1 MITKILFGLL
11 IALAAYF
18 LLADAMKLPTVRTS
32 RAVHNLAKRQ
42 TAKTSSLDV
51 WLGNFAASL
60 ARHLPMNEYRREELA
75 ADLKTAQMEVTP
87 EQYTANAIVKALL
100 VGVLAIPTLFIFPIL
115 SPIILFLAFVLYR
128 MNIKAV
134 KVRIGNKRSR
144 IEADLPRLVATIYK
158 KLDYQRDILDILTEF
173 SKHARPEMKYELDI
187 TIADIR
193 SGNEE
198 AAISRLESRVGSPLM
213 SDVCRGF
220 YTMINGDVAE
230 NYWSSLEIK
239 FSEIQRQR
247 LKTEAAK
254 VPRKVRRLSMCLL
267 VCFLLIYV
275 VVIVSQI
282 MSSVGLLFQT

>member
-282 MSSVGLLFQT
+282 MSSVGVMFG

>member
-11 IALAAYF
+11 VGIAAYF
-18 LLADAMKLPTVRTS
+18 LLADALKLPTVRTS
-32 RAVHNLAKRQ
+32 RAVNNLSKRQ
-42 TAKTSSLDV
+42 TDKTSSLDV
-51 WLGNFAASL
+51 WLGNFASSL

-100 VGVLAIPTLFIFPIL
+100 IGVLAIPTLFVFPIL
-115 SPIILFLAFVLYR
+115 SPIILFLAFILYR
-128 MNIKAV
+128 MNMKSV
-134 KVRIGNKRSR
+134 KVRIGSKRSR

-158 KLDYQRDILDILTEF
+158 KLDYQRNILDILTDF
-173 SKHARPEMKYELDI
+173 SRHARPEMKHELDI

-198 AAISRLESRVGSPLM
+198 AAITRLESRVGSPMM

-220 YTMINGDVAE
+220 YTMINGDVAD

-247 LKTEAAK
+247 LKAEAAK

-267 VCFLLIYV
+267 VCFMLIYV
-275 VVIVSQI
+275 VVIVAQI
-282 MSSVGLLFQT
+282 MSSVGVMFG

>member
-11 IALAAYF
+11 VGIAAYF
-18 LLADAMKLPTVRTS
+18 LLADALKLPTVRTS
-32 RAVHNLAKRQ
+32 RAVNNLSKRQ
-42 TAKTSSLDV
+42 TNKTSSLDV
-51 WLGNFAASL
+51 WLGNFASSL
-60 ARHLPMNEYRREELA
+60 ARHLPMNEYRREELS

-100 VGVLAIPTLFIFPIL
+100 IGVLAIPTLFFFPIL

-128 MNIKAV
+128 MNIKSV
-134 KVRIGNKRSR
+134 KVRIGSKRSR

-158 KLDYQRDILDILTEF
+158 KLDYQRNILDILTDF
-173 SKHARPEMKYELDI
+173 SRHARPEMRHELDI

-198 AAISRLESRVGSPLM
+198 AAVTRLESRVGSPMM

-220 YTMINGDVAE
+220 YTMINGDVAD

-247 LKTEAAK
+247 LKAEAAK

-267 VCFLLIYV
+267 VCFMLIYV
-275 VVIVSQI
+275 VVIVAQI
-282 MSSVGLLFQT
+282 MSSVGVMFG

>member
-11 IALAAYF
+11 VGIAAYF
-18 LLADAMKLPTVRTS
+18 LLADALKLPTVRTS
-32 RAVHNLAKRQ
+32 RAVNNLSKRQ
-42 TAKTSSLDV
+42 TDKTSSLDV
-51 WLGNFAASL
+51 WLGNFASSL
-60 ARHLPMNEYRREELA
+60 ARHLPMNEYRREELS

-100 VGVLAIPTLFIFPIL
+100 IGVLAIPTLFVFPIL
-115 SPIILFLAFVLYR
+115 SPIILFLAFILYR
-128 MNIKAV
+128 MNMKSV
-134 KVRIGNKRSR
+134 KVRIGSKRSR

-158 KLDYQRDILDILTEF
+158 KLDYQRNILDILTDF
-173 SKHARPEMKYELDI
+173 SRHARPEMKHELDI

-198 AAISRLESRVGSPLM
+198 AAITRLESRVGSPMM

-220 YTMINGDVAE
+220 YTMINGDVAD

-247 LKTEAAK
+247 LKAEAAK

-267 VCFLLIYV
+267 VCFMLIYV
-275 VVIVSQI
+275 VVIVAQI
-282 MSSVGLLFQT
+282 MSSVGVMFG

>member
-11 IALAAYF
+11 VGIAAYF
-18 LLADAMKLPTVRTS
+18 LLADALKLPTVRTS
-32 RAVHNLAKRQ
+32 RAVNNLSKRQ
-42 TAKTSSLDV
+42 TDKTSSLDV
-51 WLGNFAASL
+51 WLGNFASSL

-100 VGVLAIPTLFIFPIL
+100 IGVLAIPTLFFFPIL

-128 MNIKAV
+128 MNMKSV
-134 KVRIGNKRSR
+134 KVRIGSKRSR

-158 KLDYQRDILDILTEF
+158 KLDYQRNILDILTDF
-173 SKHARPEMKYELDI
+173 SRHARPEMKHELDI

-198 AAISRLESRVGSPLM
+198 AAITRLESRVGSPMM

-220 YTMINGDVAE
+220 YTMINGDVAD

-247 LKTEAAK
+247 LKAEAAK

-267 VCFLLIYV
+267 VCFMLIYV
-275 VVIVSQI
+275 VVIVAQI
-282 MSSVGLLFQT
+282 MSSVGVMFG

>member
-11 IALAAYF
+11 VGIAAYF
-18 LLADAMKLPTVRTS
+18 LLADALKLPTVRTS
-32 RAVHNLAKRQ
+32 RAVNNLSKRQ
-42 TAKTSSLDV
+42 TDKTSSLDV
-51 WLGNFAASL
+51 WLGNFASSL
-60 ARHLPMNEYRREELA
+60 ARHLPINEYRREELA

-100 VGVLAIPTLFIFPIL
+100 IGVLAIPTLFVFPIL
-115 SPIILFLAFVLYR
+115 SPIILFLAFILYR
-128 MNIKAV
+128 MNMKSV
-134 KVRIGNKRSR
+134 KVRIGSKRSR

-158 KLDYQRDILDILTEF
+158 KLDYQRNILDILTDF
-173 SKHARPEMKYELDI
+173 SRHARPEMKHELDI

-198 AAISRLESRVGSPLM
+198 AAITRLESRVGSPMM

-220 YTMINGDVAE
+220 YTMINGDVAD

-247 LKTEAAK
+247 LKAEAAK

-267 VCFLLIYV
+267 VCFMLIYV
-275 VVIVSQI
+275 VVIVAQI
-282 MSSVGLLFQT
+282 MSSVGVMFG

>member
-1 MITKILFGLL
+1 MITKILFGLF
-11 IALAAYF
+11 IGIAAYF
-18 LLADAMKLPTVRTS
+18 LLADALKLPTVRTS
-32 RAVHNLAKRQ
+32 RAVNNLSKRQ
-42 TAKTSSLDV
+42 TDKTSSLDV
-51 WLGNFAASL
+51 WLGNFASSL
-60 ARHLPMNEYRREELA
+60 ARHLPMNEYRREELS

-100 VGVLAIPTLFIFPIL
+100 IGVLAIPTLFFFPIL

-128 MNIKAV
+128 MNIKSV
-134 KVRIGNKRSR
+134 KVRIGSKRSR

-158 KLDYQRDILDILTEF
+158 KLDYQRNILDILTDF
-173 SKHARPEMKYELDI
+173 SRHARPEMKHELDI

-198 AAISRLESRVGSPLM
+198 AAITRLESRVGSPMM

-220 YTMINGDVAE
+220 YTMINGDVAD

-247 LKTEAAK
+247 LKAEAAK

-267 VCFLLIYV
+267 VCFMLIYV
-275 VVIVSQI
+275 VVIVAQI
-282 MSSVGLLFQT
+282 MSSVGVMFG

>member
-11 IALAAYF
+11 VGIAAYF
-18 LLADAMKLPTVRTS
+18 LLADALKLPTVRTS
-32 RAVHNLAKRQ
+32 RAVNNLSKRQ
-42 TAKTSSLDV
+42 TDKTSSLDA
-51 WLGNFAASL
+51 WLGNFASSL
-60 ARHLPMNEYRREELA
+60 ARHLPMNEYRREELS

-87 EQYTANAIVKALL
+87 EQYTANAIVKAMLI
-100 VGVLAIPTLFIFPIL
+100 GVLAIPTLFVFPIL

-128 MNIKAV
+128 MNIKSV
-134 KVRIGNKRSR
+134 KVRIGSKRSR

-158 KLDYQRDILDILTEF
+158 KLDYQRNILDILTDF
-173 SKHARPEMKYELDI
+173 SKHARPEMKHELDI

-198 AAISRLESRVGSPLM
+198 AAITRLESRVGSPMM

-220 YTMINGDVAE
+220 YTMINGDVAD

-247 LKTEAAK
+247 LKAEAAK

-267 VCFLLIYV
+267 VCFMLIYV
-275 VVIVSQI
+275 VVIVAQI
-282 MSSVGLLFQT
+282 MSSVGVMFG

>member
-11 IALAAYF
+11 VGIAAYF
-18 LLADAMKLPTVRTS
+18 LLADALKLPTVRTS
-32 RAVHNLAKRQ
+32 RAVNSLSKRQ
-42 TAKTSSLDV
+42 TDKTSSLDV
-51 WLGNFAASL
+51 WLGNFASSL
-60 ARHLPMNEYRREELA
+60 ARHLPMNEYRREELS

-100 VGVLAIPTLFIFPIL
+100 IGVLAIPTLFVFPIL
-115 SPIILFLAFVLYR
+115 SPIILFLAFILYR
-128 MNIKAV
+128 MNMKSV
-134 KVRIGNKRSR
+134 KVRIGSKRSR

-158 KLDYQRDILDILTEF
+158 KLDYQRNILDILTDF
-173 SKHARPEMKYELDI
+173 SKHARPEMKHELDI

-198 AAISRLESRVGSPLM
+198 AAITRLESRVGSPMM

-220 YTMINGDVAE
+220 YTMINGDVAD

-247 LKTEAAK
+247 LKAEAAK

-267 VCFLLIYV
+267 VCFMLIYV
-275 VVIVSQI
+275 VVIVAQI
-282 MSSVGLLFQT
+282 MSSVGVMFG

>member
-1 MITKILFGLL
+1 MITKLL
-11 IALAAYF
+11 IGLFVAVGVYF
-18 LLADAMKLPTVRTS
+18 ILADALKLPTVRTS
-32 RAVHNLAKRQ
+32 RAVNNLSKRQ
-42 TAKTSSLDV
+42 TDKTSSLDV
-51 WLGNFAASL
+51 WLGNFASSL

-100 VGVLAIPTLFIFPIL
+100 IGVLAIPTLFFFPIL

-128 MNIKAV
+128 MNIKSV
-134 KVRIGNKRSR
+134 KVRIGSKRSR

-158 KLDYQRDILDILTEF
+158 KLDYQRNILDILTDF
-173 SKHARPEMKYELDI
+173 SRHARPEMKHELDI

-198 AAISRLESRVGSPLM
+198 AAITRLESRVGSPMM

-220 YTMINGDVAE
+220 YTMINGDVAD
-230 NYWSSLEIK
+230 NYWSSLENK

-247 LKTEAAK
+247 LKAEAAK

-267 VCFLLIYV
+267 VCFMLIYV
-275 VVIVSQI
+275 VVIVAQI
-282 MSSVGLLFQT
+282 MSSVGVMFG

>member
-11 IALAAYF
+11 VGIAAYF
-18 LLADAMKLPTVRTS
+18 ILADVLKLPTVRTS
-32 RAVHNLAKRQ
+32 RAVNNLSKRQ
-42 TAKTSSLDV
+42 TDKTSSLDV
-51 WLGNFAASL
+51 WLGNFASSL

-87 EQYTANAIVKALL
+87 EQYTANAIVKAMLI
-100 VGVLAIPTLFIFPIL
+100 GVLAIPTLFVFPIL
-115 SPIILFLAFVLYR
+115 SPIILFLAFILYR
-128 MNIKAV
+128 MNMKSV
-134 KVRIGNKRSR
+134 KVRIGSKRSR

-158 KLDYQRDILDILTEF
+158 KLDYQRNILDILTDF
-173 SKHARPEMKYELDI
+173 SRHARPEMKHELDI

-198 AAISRLESRVGSPLM
+198 AAITRLESRVGSPMM

-220 YTMINGDVAE
+220 YTMINGDVAD

-247 LKTEAAK
+247 LKAEAAK

-267 VCFLLIYV
+267 ICFMLIYV
-275 VVIVSQI
+275 VVIVAQI
-282 MSSVGLLFQT
+282 MSSVGVMFG

>member
-11 IALAAYF
+11 VGIAAYF
-18 LLADAMKLPTVRTS
+18 LLADALKLPTVRTS
-32 RAVHNLAKRQ
+32 RAVNNLSKRQ
-42 TAKTSSLDV
+42 TDKTSSLDV
-51 WLGNFAASL
+51 WLGNFASSL

-87 EQYTANAIVKALL
+87 EQYTANAIVKAMLI
-100 VGVLAIPTLFIFPIL
+100 GVLAIPTLFVFPIL
-115 SPIILFLAFVLYR
+115 SPIILFFAFVLYR
-128 MNIKAV
+128 MNIKSV
-134 KVRIGNKRSR
+134 KVRIGSKRSR

-158 KLDYQRDILDILTEF
+158 KLDYQRNILDILTDF
-173 SKHARPEMKYELDI
+173 SRHARPEMKHELDI

-198 AAISRLESRVGSPLM
+198 AAITRLESRVGSPMM

-220 YTMINGDVAE
+220 YTMINGDVAD

-247 LKTEAAK
+247 LKAEAAK

-267 VCFLLIYV
+267 VCFMLIYV
-275 VVIVSQI
+275 VVIVAQI
-282 MSSVGLLFQT
+282 MSSVGVLFQA

>member
-11 IALAAYF
+11 VGIAAYF
-18 LLADAMKLPTVRTS
+18 LLADALKLPTVRTS
-32 RAVHNLAKRQ
+32 RAVNNLSKRQ
-42 TAKTSSLDV
+42 TDKTSSLDV
-51 WLGNFAASL
+51 WLGNFASSL
-60 ARHLPMNEYRREELA
+60 ARHLPMNEYRREELS

-100 VGVLAIPTLFIFPIL
+100 IGVLAIPTLFVSPIL

-128 MNIKAV
+128 MNIKSV
-134 KVRIGNKRSR
+134 KVRIGSKRSR

-158 KLDYQRDILDILTEF
+158 KLDYQRNILDILTDF
-173 SKHARPEMKYELDI
+173 SKHARPEMKHELDI

-198 AAISRLESRVGSPLM
+198 AAVTRLESRVGSPMM

-220 YTMINGDVAE
+220 YTMINGDVAD

-247 LKTEAAK
+247 LKAEAAK

-267 VCFLLIYV
+267 VCFMLIYV
-275 VVIVSQI
+275 VVIVAQI
-282 MSSVGLLFQT
+282 MSSVGVMFG

>member
-1 MITKILFGLL
+1 MITKILFGLFVG
-11 IALAAYF
+11 IAAYF
-18 LLADAMKLPTVRTS
+18 LLADALKLPTVRTS
-32 RAVHNLAKRQ
+32 RAVNNLSKRQ
-42 TAKTSSLDV
+42 TDKTSSLDV
-51 WLGNFAASL
+51 WLGNFASSL
-60 ARHLPMNEYRREELA
+60 ARHLPMNEYRREELS

-100 VGVLAIPTLFIFPIL
+100 IGVLAIPTLFFFPIL

-128 MNIKAV
+128 MNIKSV
-134 KVRIGNKRSR
+134 KVRIGSKRSR

-158 KLDYQRDILDILTEF
+158 KLDYQRNILDILTDF
-173 SKHARPEMKYELDI
+173 SRHARPEMRHELDI

-198 AAISRLESRVGSPLM
+198 AAVTRLESRVGSPMM

-220 YTMINGDVAE
+220 YTMINGDVAD

-247 LKTEAAK
+247 LKAEAAK

-267 VCFLLIYV
+267 VCFMLIYV
-275 VVIVSQI
+275 VVIVAQI
-282 MSSVGLLFQT
+282 MSSVGVMFG

>member
-11 IALAAYF
+11 VGIAAYF
-18 LLADAMKLPTVRTS
+18 LLADALKLPTVRTS
-32 RAVHNLAKRQ
+32 RAVNNLSKRQ
-42 TAKTSSLDV
+42 TDKTSSLDV
-51 WLGNFAASL
+51 WLGNFASSL

-100 VGVLAIPTLFIFPIL
+100 IGVLAIPTLFVFPIL

-128 MNIKAV
+128 MNLKSV
-134 KVRIGNKRSR
+134 KVRIGSKRSR

-158 KLDYQRDILDILTEF
+158 KLDYQRNILDILTDF
-173 SKHARPEMKYELDI
+173 SRHARPEMKHELDI

-198 AAISRLESRVGSPLM
+198 AAITRLESRVGSPMM

-220 YTMINGDVAE
+220 YTMINGDVAD

-247 LKTEAAK
+247 LKAEAAK

-267 VCFLLIYV
+267 VCFMLIYV
-275 VVIVSQI
+275 VVIVAQI
-282 MSSVGLLFQT
+282 MSSVGVMFG

>member
-11 IALAAYF
+11 VGIAAYF
-18 LLADAMKLPTVRTS
+18 ILADVLKLPTVRTS
-32 RAVHNLAKRQ
+32 RAVNNLSKRQ
-42 TAKTSSLDV
+42 TDKTSSLDV
-51 WLGNFAASL
+51 WLGNFASSL
-60 ARHLPMNEYRREELA
+60 ARHLPMNEYRREELS

-100 VGVLAIPTLFIFPIL
+100 IGVLAIPTLFFFPIL

-128 MNIKAV
+128 MSIKSV
-134 KVRIGNKRSR
+134 KVRIGSKRSR

-158 KLDYQRDILDILTEF
+158 KLDYQRNILDILTDF
-173 SKHARPEMKYELDI
+173 SKHARPEMKHELDI

-198 AAISRLESRVGSPLM
+198 AAITRLESRVGSPMM

-220 YTMINGDVAE
+220 YTMINGNVAD

-247 LKTEAAK
+247 LKAEAAK

-267 VCFLLIYV
+267 VCFMLIYV
-275 VVIVSQI
+275 VVIVAQI
-282 MSSVGLLFQT
+282 MSSVGVMFG

>member
-11 IALAAYF
+11 VGIAAYF
-18 LLADAMKLPTVRTS
+18 LLADALKLPTVRTS
-32 RAVHNLAKRQ
+32 RAVNNLSKRQ
-42 TAKTSSLDV
+42 TDKTSSLDV
-51 WLGNFAASL
+51 WLGNFASSL
-60 ARHLPMNEYRREELA
+60 ARHLPMNEYRREELS

-87 EQYTANAIVKALL
+87 EQYTANAIVKAMLI
-100 VGVLAIPTLFIFPIL
+100 GVLAIPTLFVFPIL

-128 MNIKAV
+128 MNIKSV
-134 KVRIGNKRSR
+134 KVRIGSKRSR

-158 KLDYQRDILDILTEF
+158 KLDYQRNILDILTDF
-173 SKHARPEMKYELDI
+173 SRHARPEMKHELDI

-198 AAISRLESRVGSPLM
+198 AAITRLESRVGSPMM

-220 YTMINGDVAE
+220 YTMINGDVAD

-247 LKTEAAK
+247 LKAEAAK

-267 VCFLLIYV
+267 VCFMLIYV
-275 VVIVSQI
+275 VVIVAQI
-282 MSSVGLLFQT
+282 MSSVGVMFG

>member
-11 IALAAYF
+11 VGIAAYF
-18 LLADAMKLPTVRTS
+18 LLADALKLPTVRTS
-32 RAVHNLAKRQ
+32 RAVNNLSKRQ
-42 TAKTSSLDV
+42 TDKTSSLDV
-51 WLGNFAASL
+51 WLGNFASSL

-87 EQYTANAIVKALL
+87 EQYTANAIVKAMLI
-100 VGVLAIPTLFIFPIL
+100 GVLAIPTLFVFPIL

-128 MNIKAV
+128 MNIKSV
-134 KVRIGNKRSR
+134 KVRIGSKRSR

-158 KLDYQRDILDILTEF
+158 KLDYQRNILDILTDF
-173 SKHARPEMKYELDI
+173 SRHARPEMKHELDI

-198 AAISRLESRVGSPLM
+198 AAITRLESRVGSPMM

-220 YTMINGDVAE
+220 YTMINGEVAD

-247 LKTEAAK
+247 LKAEAAK

-267 VCFLLIYV
+267 VCFMLIYV
-275 VVIVSQI
+275 VVIVAQI
-282 MSSVGLLFQT
+282 MSSVGVMFG

>member
-1 MITKILFGLL
+1 MITKILFGLFVG
-11 IALAAYF
+11 IAAYF
-18 LLADAMKLPTVRTS
+18 LLADALKLPTVRTS
-32 RAVHNLAKRQ
+32 RAVNNLSKRQ
-42 TAKTSSLDV
+42 TDKTSSLDV
-51 WLGNFAASL
+51 WLGNFASSL
-60 ARHLPMNEYRREELA
+60 ARHLPMNEYRREELS

-100 VGVLAIPTLFIFPIL
+100 IGVLAIPTLFFFPIL

-128 MNIKAV
+128 MNIKSV
-134 KVRIGNKRSR
+134 KVRIGSKRSR

-158 KLDYQRDILDILTEF
+158 KLDYQRNILDILTDF
-173 SKHARPEMKYELDI
+173 SRHARPEMRHELDI

-198 AAISRLESRVGSPLM
+198 AAITRFESRVGSPMM

-220 YTMINGDVAE
+220 YTMINGDVAD

-247 LKTEAAK
+247 LKAEAAK

-267 VCFLLIYV
+267 VCFMLIYV
-275 VVIVSQI
+275 VVIVAQI
-282 MSSVGLLFQT
+282 MSSVGVMFG

>member
-1 MITKILFGLL
+1 MITKILFGLFVG
-11 IALAAYF
+11 IAAYF
-18 LLADAMKLPTVRTS
+18 LLADALKLPTVRTS
-32 RAVHNLAKRQ
+32 RAVNNLSKRQ
-42 TAKTSSLDV
+42 TDKTSSLDV
-51 WLGNFAASL
+51 WLGNFASSL
-60 ARHLPMNEYRREELA
+60 ARHLPMNEYRREELS

-100 VGVLAIPTLFIFPIL
+100 IGVLAIPTLFFFPIL

-128 MNIKAV
+128 MNIKSV
-134 KVRIGNKRSR
+134 KVRIGSKRSR

-158 KLDYQRDILDILTEF
+158 KLDYQRNILDILTDF
-173 SKHARPEMKYELDI
+173 SRHARPEMRHELDI

-198 AAISRLESRVGSPLM
+198 AAITRLESRVGSPMM

-220 YTMINGDVAE
+220 YTMINGDVAD

-247 LKTEAAK
+247 LKAEAAK

-267 VCFLLIYV
+267 VCFMLIYV
-275 VVIVSQI
+275 VVIVAQI
-282 MSSVGLLFQT
+282 MSSVGVMFG

>member
-11 IALAAYF
+11 VGIAAYF
-18 LLADAMKLPTVRTS
+18 LLADALKLPTVRTS
-32 RAVHNLAKRQ
+32 RAVNNLSKRQ
-42 TAKTSSLDV
+42 TDKTSSLDV
-51 WLGNFAASL
+51 WLGNFASSL

-87 EQYTANAIVKALL
+87 EQYTANAIVKAMLI
-100 VGVLAIPTLFIFPIL
+100 GVLAIPTLFFFPIL

-128 MNIKAV
+128 MNIKSV
-134 KVRIGNKRSR
+134 KVRIGSKRSR

-158 KLDYQRDILDILTEF
+158 KLDYQRNILDILTDF
-173 SKHARPEMKYELDI
+173 SRHARPEMKHELDI

-198 AAISRLESRVGSPLM
+198 AAITRLESRVGSPMM

-220 YTMINGDVAE
+220 YTMINGDVAD

-247 LKTEAAK
+247 LKAEAAK

-275 VVIVSQI
+275 VVIASQI
-282 MSSVGLLFQT
+282 MQSVGVLFQT

>member
-11 IALAAYF
+11 VGIAAYF
-18 LLADAMKLPTVRTS
+18 LLADALKLPTVRTS
-32 RAVHNLAKRQ
+32 RAVNNLSKRQ
-42 TAKTSSLDV
+42 TDKTSSLDV
-51 WLGNFAASL
+51 WLGNFASSL
-60 ARHLPMNEYRREELA
+60 ARHLPMNEYHREELA

-100 VGVLAIPTLFIFPIL
+100 IGVLAIPTLFFFPIL
-115 SPIILFLAFVLYR
+115 SPIILFLAFILYR
-128 MNIKAV
+128 MNMKSV
-134 KVRIGNKRSR
+134 KVRIGSKRSR

-158 KLDYQRDILDILTEF
+158 KLDYQRNILDILTDF
-173 SKHARPEMKYELDI
+173 SRHARPEMKHELDI

-198 AAISRLESRVGSPLM
+198 AAITRLESRVGSPMM

-220 YTMINGDVAE
+220 YTMINGDVAD

-247 LKTEAAK
+247 LKAEAAK

-267 VCFLLIYV
+267 VCFMLIYV
-275 VVIVSQI
+275 VVIVAQI
-282 MSSVGLLFQT
+282 MSSVGVMFG

>member
-11 IALAAYF
+11 VGIAAYF
-18 LLADAMKLPTVRTS
+18 LLADALKLPTVRTS
-32 RAVHNLAKRQ
+32 RAVNNLSKRQ
-42 TAKTSSLDV
+42 TDKTSSLDV
-51 WLGNFAASL
+51 WLGNFASSL

-100 VGVLAIPTLFIFPIL
+100 IGVLAIPTLFVFPIL
-115 SPIILFLAFVLYR
+115 SPIILFLAFILYR
-128 MNIKAV
+128 MNMKSV
-134 KVRIGNKRSR
+134 KVRIGSKRSR

-158 KLDYQRDILDILTEF
+158 KLDYQRNILDILTDF
-173 SKHARPEMKYELDI
+173 SRHTRPEMKHELDI

-198 AAISRLESRVGSPLM
+198 AAITRLESRVGSPMM

-220 YTMINGDVAE
+220 YTMINGDVAD

-247 LKTEAAK
+247 LKAEAAK

-267 VCFLLIYV
+267 VCFMLIYV
-275 VVIVSQI
+275 VVIVAQI
-282 MSSVGLLFQT
+282 MSSVGVMFG

>member
-11 IALAAYF
+11 VGIAAYF
-18 LLADAMKLPTVRTS
+18 LLADALKLPTVRTS
-32 RAVHNLAKRQ
+32 RAVNNLSKRQ
-42 TAKTSSLDV
+42 TNKTSSLDV
-51 WLGNFAASL
+51 WLGNFASSL

-87 EQYTANAIVKALL
+87 EQYTANAIVKAMLI
-100 VGVLAIPTLFIFPIL
+100 GVLAIPTLFFFPIL

-128 MNIKAV
+128 MNIKSV
-134 KVRIGNKRSR
+134 KVRIGSKRSR
-144 IEADLPRLVATIYK
+144 IEVDLPRLVATIYK
-158 KLDYQRDILDILTEF
+158 KLDYQRNILDILTDF
-173 SKHARPEMKYELDI
+173 SRHARPEMKHELDI

-198 AAISRLESRVGSPLM
+198 AAITRLESRVGSPMM

-220 YTMINGDVAE
+220 YTMINGDVAD

-247 LKTEAAK
+247 LKAEAAK

-267 VCFLLIYV
+267 VCFMLIYV
-275 VVIVSQI
+275 VVIVAQI
-282 MSSVGLLFQT
+282 MSSVGVMFG

>member
-1 MITKILFGLL
+1 MIIKILFGMLVG
-11 IALAAYF
+11 IAAYF
-18 LLADAMKLPTVRTS
+18 LLADALKLPTVRTS
-32 RAVHNLAKRQ
+32 RAVNNLSKRQ
-42 TAKTSSLDV
+42 TDKTSSLDV
-51 WLGNFAASL
+51 WLGNFASSL

-75 ADLKTAQMEVTP
+75 SDLKTAQMEVTP
-87 EQYTANAIVKALL
+87 EQYTANAIVKAL
-100 VGVLAIPTLFIFPIL
+100 VIGVLAIPTLFFFPIL

-128 MNIKAV
+128 MNIKSV
-134 KVRIGNKRSR
+134 KVRIGSKRSR

-158 KLDYQRDILDILTEF
+158 KLDYQRNILDILTDF
-173 SKHARPEMKYELDI
+173 SRHARPEMKHELDI

-198 AAISRLESRVGSPLM
+198 AAITRLESRVSSPMM

-220 YTMINGDVAE
+220 YTMINGDVAD

-247 LKTEAAK
+247 LKAEAAK

-267 VCFLLIYV
+267 VCFMLIYV
-275 VVIVSQI
+275 VVIVTQI
-282 MSSVGLLFQT
+282 MSSVGVMFG

>member
-11 IALAAYF
+11 VGIAAYF
-18 LLADAMKLPTVRTS
+18 ILADALKLPTVRTS
-32 RAVHNLAKRQ
+32 RAVNNLSKRQ
-42 TAKTSSLDV
+42 TDKTSSLDV
-51 WLGNFAASL
+51 WLGNFASSL

-100 VGVLAIPTLFIFPIL
+100 IGVLAIPTLFVFPIL
-115 SPIILFLAFVLYR
+115 SPIILFFAFVLYR
-128 MNIKAV
+128 MNIKSV
-134 KVRIGNKRSR
+134 KVRIGSKRSR

-158 KLDYQRDILDILTEF
+158 KLDYQRNILDILTDF
-173 SKHARPEMKYELDI
+173 SKHARPEMKHELDI

-198 AAISRLESRVGSPLM
+198 AAVTRLESRVGSPMM

-220 YTMINGDVAE
+220 YTMINGDVAD

-247 LKTEAAK
+247 LKAEAAK

-267 VCFLLIYV
+267 VCFMLIYV
-275 VVIVSQI
+275 VVIVAQI
-282 MSSVGLLFQT
+282 MRSVGVMFG

>member
-1 MITKILFGLL
+1 MITKILFGLF
-11 IALAAYF
+11 IGIAAYF
-18 LLADAMKLPTVRTS
+18 LLADALKLPTVRTS
-32 RAVHNLAKRQ
+32 RAVNNLSKRQ
-42 TAKTSSLDV
+42 TDKTSSLDV
-51 WLGNFAASL
+51 WLGNFASSL
-60 ARHLPMNEYRREELA
+60 ARHLPMNEYRREELS

-87 EQYTANAIVKALL
+87 EQYTANAIVKAMLI
-100 VGVLAIPTLFIFPIL
+100 GVLAIPTLFVFPIL

-128 MNIKAV
+128 MNIKSV
-134 KVRIGNKRSR
+134 KVRIGSKRSR

-158 KLDYQRDILDILTEF
+158 KLDYQRNILDILTDF
-173 SKHARPEMKYELDI
+173 SRHARPEMKHELDI

-198 AAISRLESRVGSPLM
+198 AAITRLESRVGSPMM

-220 YTMINGDVAE
+220 YTMINGDVAD

-247 LKTEAAK
+247 LKAEAAK

-267 VCFLLIYV
+267 VCFMLIYV
-275 VVIVSQI
+275 VVIVAQI
-282 MSSVGLLFQT
+282 MSSVGVMFG